1 VSSLTDTPGVDLAS
15 IVIMLRVLAVPTI
28 IVTLNR
34 REIEMRMVSEIMTPT
49 VQAIHR
55 DKSIREA
62 ESMFITQNIS
72 GAPIMD
78 DIGNLVGFV
87 SKTDI
92 IRFDS
97 IGEDPTYTR
106 LHEIANP
113 KVVTIDAS
121 MLINDAAR
129 KMLQEQVHHLVVI
142 EGDSMAGV
150 LSAFDFVRLAAEFVA
165 KDEDEDITENL
176 FTKY

>member
-1 VSSLTDTPGVDLAS
+1 
-15 IVIMLRVLAVPTI
+15 
-28 IVTLNR
+28 
-34 REIEMRMVSEIMTPT
+34 MRLVSEIMTPN

-62 ESMFITQNIS
+62 EGIFVSQHIS
-72 GAPIMD
+72 GAPIRD
-78 DIGNLVGFV
+78 DTGNLVGFV

-97 IGEDPTYTR
+97 TGEDPAYAR

-113 KVVTIDAS
+113 NVVTIGGS
-121 MLINDAAR
+121 VPINEAAQ
-129 KMLQEQVHHLVVI
+129 KMLQKHIHHLVVVN
-142 EGDSMAGV
+142 GKSMVGV

-176 FTKY
+176 FNSVDEY